1 MKLRYLINFMIILT
15 IYSALTFYIGW
26 NGWVWLHSAVGL
38 EDKWVFGIILSFI
51 SFSYIIGHFLK
62 TVPLFKMVGSYW
74 FGLFQYAI
82 LLLPL
87 SNLVAL
93 VLIFAG
99 IPKPSAINWVG
110 SVVFI
115 AFVFLFSYGTFNA
128 YSPIVRTFSV
138 DIPKQ
143 VGELTQLRIAM
154 ASDMHFGRLSGIGH
168 VRRLVREVNAL
179 NPDIILLPGDII
191 DDDPLPFTQK
201 KMGNV
206 MKELSAPFGVYGVLG
221 NHEYYGGG
229 IPSFLKEMERIGIT
243 VLLDQVIKISD
254 SFYLAGRK
262 DKTDRNRLAIED
274 LLADIDHSLPI
285 IMMDHQP
292 AEITQAQE
300 NRVDLLLSGH
310 THRGQMAP
318 NHLITRRIFEN
329 DWGYLQKSQLHTI
342 VSSGF
347 GFWGPP
353 LRIGS
358 RSEIIQIDLT
368 FSKSGENS
376 EFDSN

>member
-38 EDKWVFGIILSFI
+38 EDKWVFGIILSLI

-110 SVVFI
+110 TVVFI

-179 NPDIILLPGDII
+179 KPDIILLPGDII

-243 VLLDQVIKISD
+243 ILLDQVIKISD
-254 SFYLAGRK
+254 SFFLAGRK

-274 LLADIDHSLPI
+274 LLADIDHTLPI

-368 FSKSGENS
+368 FSKSEENS
-376 EFDSN
+376 EFDR

>member
-1 MKLRYLINFMIILT
+1 MKLRYLINFMVILT
-15 IYSALTFYIGW
+15 IYLALTVYIGW
-26 NGWVWLHSAVGL
+26 NGWVWLHTAVGL
-38 EDKWVFGIILSFI
+38 EDKWVFGIIVSFI
-51 SFSYIIGHFLK
+51 SLSYIIGHFLK
-62 TVPLFKMVGSYW
+62 KVPLFKTIGSYW

-82 LLLPL
+82 LLLPI

-93 VLIFAG
+93 VLIFTG
-99 IPKPSAINWVG
+99 LPKPSVINYVG
-110 SVVFI
+110 STVLA
-115 AFVFLFSYGTFNA
+115 AFVILFGYGTFNA

-138 DIPKQ
+138 NIPKQ
-143 VGELTQLRIAM
+143 AGKLTKLRIAM
-154 ASDMHFGRLSGIGH
+154 ASDMHFGRLSGIRH

-206 MKELSAPFGVYGVLG
+206 MKDLSAPLGVYGVLG
-221 NHEYYGGG
+221 NHEYYGGE
-229 IPSFLKEMERIGIT
+229 IPKFLKEMERIGIT
-243 VLLDQVIKISD
+243 ILLDQVITIAD
-254 SFYLAGRK
+254 SFYLSGRK
-262 DKTDRNRLAIED
+262 DKTDRNRLVIED
-274 LLADIDHSLPI
+274 LLADIEHSLPI

-300 NRVDLLLSGH
+300 NHVDLLLSGH

-318 NHLITRRIFEN
+318 NHLITKRIFEN

-358 RSEIIQIDLT
+358 RSEIIHIDLT
-368 FSKSGENS
+368 FSKTGENLKL
-376 EFDSN
+376 DQ

>member
-368 FSKSGENS
+368 FSKFGENS

>member
-1 MKLRYLINFMIILT
+1 MNLRYLINFMIILT
-15 IYSALTFYIGW
+15 IYSVLTFYIGW
-26 NGWVWLHSAVGL
+26 NGWVWLHSAFGL
-38 EDKWVFGIILSFI
+38 EDKWILGIIVSFI
-51 SFSYIIGHFLK
+51 SFSYVIGHVLK
-62 TVPLFKMVGSYW
+62 KVPLFKMVGSYW
-74 FGLFQYAI
+74 LGLFQYSI
-82 LLLPL
+82 LLLPI

-110 SVVFI
+110 SAVFI
-115 AFVFLFSYGTFNA
+115 AFAFLFSYGTFNA
-128 YSPIVRTFSV
+128 YSPVVRTFSV
-138 DIPKQ
+138 SIPKQ
-143 VGELTQLRIAM
+143 VGELTHLRIAM

-168 VRRLVREVNAL
+168 VRRLVSKINAL
-179 NPDIILLPGDII
+179 KPDIILLPGDII

-229 IPSFLKEMERIGIT
+229 IPTFLKEMERIGIT
-243 VLLDQVIKISD
+243 ILLDQVIKISD
-254 SFYLAGRK
+254 SFYIAGRK
-262 DKTDRNRLAIED
+262 DKTDRNRLAIKD
-274 LLADIDHSLPI
+274 LLADINHSLPI
-285 IMMDHQP
+285 LMMDHQP

-318 NHLITRRIFEN
+318 NHLITRRMFEN

-358 RSEIIQIDLT
+358 RSEIIQINLT
-368 FSKSGENS
+368 FSKSG
-376 EFDSN
+376 